1 MGRFINPFTDI
12 GFKRIF
18 GQEFSKPL
26 LIDFLNNLLS
36 GEQVVTEVTF
46 LDKERPSV
54 FQDGRTIIYDI
65 YCQTSSG
72 DHIIVEMQ
80 NKLERNFKER
90 TLFYAAEA
98 IVRQGERGNKW
109 QYNVNAVYLVSF
121 INEHKDTFSEDFRTD
136 VMLLDKKH
144 HQVFC
149 DKLHFIYL
157 QLPLF
162 SSEVDDCNTDFDRWI
177 YVLKHMETLTR
188 LPWSAQNAVFKKLE
202 EISEL
207 RALTREERLYYDAA
221 LREYRDHLYILE
233 GEKEKGREEG
243 RAEGRAEG
251 LAEGE
256 KKAAARIVC
265 HMKKAGKSIDE
276 MVTMTGF
283 SVEEIKNLLKED

>member
-18 GQEFSKPL
+18 GQEFSK
-26 LIDFLNNLLS
+26 DFLNNLLS

-121 INEHKDTFSEDFRTD
+121 INDHKDTFSEDFRTD

-162 SSEVDDCNTDFDRWI
+162 SSEADDCNTDFDRWI
-177 YVLKHMETLTR
+177 YVLKH
-188 LPWSAQNAVFKKLE
+188 
-202 EISEL
+202 
-207 RALTREERLYYDAA
+207 
-221 LREYRDHLYILE
+221 
-233 GEKEKGREEG
+233 
-243 RAEGRAEG
+243 
-251 LAEGE
+251 
-256 KKAAARIVC
+256 
-265 HMKKAGKSIDE
+265 
-276 MVTMTGF
+276 
-283 SVEEIKNLLKED
+283 